1 MENQRV
7 TLFLRIEEKL
17 KSKLET
23 AAKED
28 GRSINKYVE
37 QILKQNI
44 EVTNEQDAEPARALR

>member
-28 GRSINKYVE
+28 GRSINNYVE

>member
-1 MENQRV
+1 METQRV

>member
-17 KSKLET
+17 KTKLET

-28 GRSINKYVE
+28 GRSINNYVE